1 MESNNSKYIR
11 FYRTTYAPLVNAYL
25 ADGRTCNHTI
35 ANLYTLIEQLAEK
48 KGFCFATN
56 ESLAEEQGCSIR
68 TLKRHLSL
76 LNKAGWVHVELHA
89 SKGIRKRKGI
99 YPLLTVDKDA
109 RKIYKQDGTEIVPV
123 EWGKAYR
130 EDAAVKDDYT
140 YEDEPA
146 IIETPEEQLLDNKLD
161 DKPLPESC
169 ENTAKS
175 YNKDEHDKMFM
186 NSSYELQRAQ
196 INCLR
201 KKGDFAAAA
210 RFEEMMNESSVEPQ
224 EQQYVEPL
232 PAATTVDEL
241 LPTENPA
248 GTNRAETRELTTA
261 EQCALQ
267 TKNIEAD
274 NYDRRGNI
282 VDDDL
287 YHKLKL
293 EVIAES
299 DAEKATEESKI
310 QDTPAKQIEANT
322 QLNSTSTEV
331 ATVSNN
337 APAQQQ
343 TATTNPYGELAT
355 PMTSTRKNYNPAE
368 KAFYDAAKALGVSI
382 ANHNQARSWVKEVV
396 RTRGLESTVKYF
408 DFMRLIFPK
417 WEYEYKP
424 NIDSAH
430 DLAMKAAKIEQLI
443 QRQQREK
450 RYKINYQD
458 LDLNKKL

>member
-48 KGFCFATN
+48 KGFCWATN
-56 ESLAEEQGCSIR
+56 GSLAEEQGCSIR

-76 LNKAGWVHVELHA
+76 LNKAGWVRVELYA

-109 RKIYKQDGTEIVPV
+109 RKVYKQDGTEIVPV
-123 EWGKAYR
+123 EWDKAYKD
-130 EDAAVKDDYT
+130 DAAVKDDYT

-146 IIETPEEQLLDNKLD
+146 IIDTPEEQLLDNKLD
-161 DKPLPESC
+161 DKPLPEAC
-169 ENTAKS
+169 ENVTKS
-175 YNKDEHDKMFM
+175 YNRDEYDELFM
-186 NSSYELQRAQ
+186 DSPYELQRAK

-201 KKGDFAAAA
+201 KKGDSAAAA

-224 EQQYVEPL
+224 EQQDVEPL

-241 LPTENPA
+241 MPKA
-248 GTNRAETRELTTA
+248 TNKTETRELTTA

-267 TKNIEAD
+267 TKNIKAD

-287 YHKLKL
+287 YHNLKL

-299 DAEKATEESKI
+299 DAAAAEENKTY
-310 QDTPAKQIEANT
+310 DTPVKQIEANS
-322 QLNSTSTEV
+322 QPNNTSTEV
-331 ATVSNN
+331 ATVPNN
-337 APAQQQ
+337 TPAQQQ
-343 TATTNPYGELAT
+343 TTTANPYGELAT
-355 PMTSTRKNYNPAE
+355 PMTSTRKNYDPAE
-368 KAFYDAAKALGVSI
+368 KAFYDAAKSLGISI
-382 ANHNQARSWVKEVV
+382 TNHNQARKWVKEVV
-396 RTRGLESTVKYF
+396 RTRGIESAVNYF
-408 DFMRLIFPK
+408 DFMRLMFPK
-417 WEYEYKP
+417 WQYEFKP
-424 NIDSAH
+424 TVKTVY
-430 DLAMKAAKIEQLI
+430 DLITKAAQIEQLI
-443 QRQQREK
+443 QRQREEK
-450 RYKINYQD
+450 SRKIDYDNIDFYG
-458 LDLNKKL
+458 

>member
-48 KGFCFATN
+48 KGYCFATN
-56 ESLAEEQGCSIR
+56 EALAEEQGCSIR

-169 ENTAKS
+169 KKHTKS
-175 YNKDEHDKMFM
+175 YDKDEHDKMFM
-186 NSSYELQRAQ
+186 NSPYELQRAQ
-196 INCLR
+196 IDCLR

-210 RFEEMMNESSVEPQ
+210 RFEEMMSESSVEPQ
-224 EQQYVEPL
+224 EEQDVEPL

-241 LPTENPA
+241 MPTEKPVE
-248 GTNRAETRELTTA
+248 TNREATRELTTA

-274 NYDRRGNI
+274 NYDRRNNVI
-282 VDDDL
+282 DEDL

-299 DAEKATEESKI
+299 DAKKAEEE
-310 QDTPAKQIEANT
+310 AKKQPERPVVQQIEANT
-322 QLNSTSTEV
+322 GNANSAV
-331 ATVSNN
+331 AT
-337 APAQQQ
+337 
-343 TATTNPYGELAT
+343 TTNSNIAKSSPYGELAT
-355 PMTSTRKNYNPAE
+355 PMTSTRSNYDPAE
-368 KAFYDAAKALGVSI
+368 KAFYDAAKSLGVTI
-382 ANHNQARSWVKEVV
+382 TNHNQARKWVKEVV
-396 RTRGLESTVKYF
+396 RTRGLESAVNYF
-408 DFMRLIFPK
+408 DFMRIAFPR
-417 WEYEYKP
+417 WQYEFKP
-424 NIDSAH
+424 TVKTAY
-430 DLAMKAAKIEQLI
+430 DLVTKAAQIEQLI
-443 QRQQREK
+443 QRQREEK
-450 RYKINYQD
+450 ARKIDYDNIDFYGD
-458 LDLNKKL
+458 AK

>member
-1 MESNNSKYIR
+1 MESTNSEYIR

-48 KGFCFATN
+48 KGYCWATN
-56 ESLAEEQGCSIR
+56 EALAEEQGCSIR

-109 RKIYKQDGTEIVPV
+109 RKVYKQDGTEIVPV
-123 EWGKAYR
+123 EWDKAYR

-146 IIETPEEQLLDNKLD
+146 IIDTPEEQLLDNKLD
-161 DKPLPESC
+161 DKPLPESRKKH
-169 ENTAKS
+169 TKS
-175 YNKDEHDKMFM
+175 YDKDEHDKMFM
-186 NSSYELQRAQ
+186 NSPYELQRAQ
-196 INCLR
+196 IDCLR

-210 RFEEMMNESSVEPQ
+210 RFEEMMSESSVEPQ
-224 EQQYVEPL
+224 EQQDVEPL

-241 LPTENPA
+241 MPKA
-248 GTNRAETRELTTA
+248 TNRTETRELTTA

-267 TKNIEAD
+267 TKNIKAD

-299 DAEKATEESKI
+299 DAETAEESKT
-310 QDTPAKQIEANT
+310 QDTPTKQIEANT
-322 QLNSTSTEV
+322 QLNNTSTEV
-331 ATVSNN
+331 ATISNN
-337 APAQQQ
+337 TPAQQQ
-343 TATTNPYGELAT
+343 TTAANPYGDLAT

-368 KAFYDAAKALGVSI
+368 KAFYDAAKSLGISVTS
-382 ANHNQARSWVKEVV
+382 HNQARKWVKEVV
-396 RTRGLESTVKYF
+396 RTRGLESAVNYF
-408 DFMRLIFPK
+408 DFMRLMFPK
-417 WEYEYKP
+417 WQYEFKP
-424 NIDSAH
+424 TVKTVY
-430 DLAMKAAKIEQLI
+430 DLVTKAAQIEQLI
-443 QRQQREK
+443 QRQQQEK
-450 RYKINYQD
+450 KYKIDYQN

>member
-48 KGFCFATN
+48 KGYCWATN
-56 ESLAEEQGCSIR
+56 EALAEEQGCSIR

-109 RKIYKQDGTEIVPV
+109 RKVYKQDGTEIVPV

-130 EDAAVKDDYT
+130 EDATVKDDYT

-146 IIETPEEQLLDNKLD
+146 IIDTPEEQLLDNKLD

-169 ENTAKS
+169 KNIAKS
-175 YNKDEHDKMFM
+175 YSRDEHDKLFI
-186 NSSYELQRAQ
+186 NSPYELQRAE
-196 INCLR
+196 IDCLR

-210 RFEEMMNESSVEPQ
+210 RFEEMMDESSVEPQ
-224 EQQYVEPL
+224 EQQDVEPL
-232 PAATTVDEL
+232 PEATTVEEL
-241 LPTENPA
+241 LPEKKPVE
-248 GTNRAETRELTTA
+248 TNRAKTRELTTA

-293 EVIAES
+293 EIIAES
-299 DAEKATEESKI
+299 DAEKAAEESKT
-310 QDTPAKQIEANT
+310 QDAPAKQIEANS
-322 QLNSTSTEV
+322 QPNNTSTEV
-331 ATVSNN
+331 ATVPNS

-343 TATTNPYGELAT
+343 TAAANPYGELAT
-355 PMTSTRKNYNPAE
+355 PMTSTRKNYDPAE
-368 KAFYDAAKALGVSI
+368 KAFYDAAKSLGISI
-382 ANHNQARSWVKEVV
+382 TNHNQARKWVKEVV
-396 RTRGLESTVKYF
+396 RTRGVESAVNYF
-408 DFMRLIFPK
+408 DFMRLMFPK
-417 WEYEYKP
+417 WQYEFKP
-424 NIDSAH
+424 TVKTVY
-430 DLAMKAAKIEQLI
+430 DLVTKAAQIEQLI
-443 QRQQREK
+443 QRQREEK
-450 RYKINYQD
+450 ARKIDYDNIDFYGD
-458 LDLNKKL
+458 

>member
-1 MESNNSKYIR
+1 MESNNSEYIR

-48 KGFCFATN
+48 KGYCFATN
-56 ESLAEEQGCSIR
+56 EALAEEQGCSIR

-123 EWGKAYR
+123 EWSKAYKD
-130 EDAAVKDDYT
+130 DATIKDDYT

-146 IIETPEEQLLDNKLD
+146 IIDTPEEQLLDNKLD

-169 ENTAKS
+169 KNSAKS
-175 YNKDEHDKMFM
+175 YSRDEHDKLFI
-186 NSSYELQRAQ
+186 NSPYELQRAE
-196 INCLR
+196 IDCLR

-210 RFEEMMNESSVEPQ
+210 RFEEMMDESSVEPQ
-224 EQQYVEPL
+224 EQQDVEPL
-232 PAATTVDEL
+232 PTATTVDEL
-241 LPTENPA
+241 MPKATK
-248 GTNRAETRELTTA
+248 RAETRELTTA

-299 DAEKATEESKI
+299 DAEKAAEENKT
-310 QDTPAKQIEANT
+310 QDTTAKQIEANT
-322 QLNSTSTEV
+322 RLNNTSTEV

-337 APAQQQ
+337 TLAQQQ
-343 TATTNPYGELAT
+343 ATQVSPYGDLAT
-355 PMTSTRKNYNPAE
+355 PMTSTRKNYDPAE
-368 KAFYDAAKALGVSI
+368 KAFYDAAKSLGISI
-382 ANHNQARSWVKEVV
+382 TNHNQARKWVKEVV
-396 RTRGLESTVKYF
+396 RTRGLESAVNYF
-408 DFMRLIFPK
+408 DFMRLMFPK
-417 WEYEYKP
+417 WQYEFKP
-424 NIDSAH
+424 TVKTVY
-430 DLAMKAAKIEQLI
+430 DLVTKAAQIEQLI
-443 QRQQREK
+443 QRQREEK
-450 RYKINYQD
+450 ARKIDYDNIDFYGE
-458 LDLNKKL
+458 

>member
-1 MESNNSKYIR
+1 MESNSKYIR

-56 ESLAEEQGCSIR
+56 EALAEEQGCSIR

-109 RKIYKQDGTEIVPV
+109 RKVYKQDGTEIVPV
-123 EWGKAYR
+123 EWDKAYK
-130 EDAAVKDDYT
+130 EDATVKDDYT

-146 IIETPEEQLLDNKLD
+146 IIDTPEEQLLDNKLD
-161 DKPLPESC
+161 DKPLPESRKKH
-169 ENTAKS
+169 AKS
-175 YNKDEHDKMFM
+175 YDKDEYDKMFM
-186 NSSYELQRAQ
+186 NSPYELQRAQ
-196 INCLR
+196 IDCLR

-210 RFEEMMNESSVEPQ
+210 RFEEMMNESSVGPQ
-224 EQQYVEPL
+224 EQQDVEPL

-241 LPTENPA
+241 LPEGKPA
-248 GTNRAETRELTTA
+248 AVIPKASRELTPA

-267 TKNIEAD
+267 TKNIKAD

-282 VDDDL
+282 VDEDL

-293 EVIAES
+293 EVIAEPEAAAG
-299 DAEKATEESKI
+299 AEKQTQS
-310 QDTPAKQIEANT
+310 TPAKQIEANT
-322 QLNSTSTEV
+322 RPNNTSTEV
-331 ATVSNN
+331 ATISNN

-343 TATTNPYGELAT
+343 TTTANPYGDLAT

-396 RTRGLESTVKYF
+396 RTRGLESAVNYF
-408 DFMRLIFPK
+408 DFMRLMFPK

-450 RYKINYQD
+450 ARKIDYDNVDFYGD
-458 LDLNKKL
+458 

>member
-1 MESNNSKYIR
+1 MESNSKYIR

-48 KGFCFATN
+48 KGYCWATN

-76 LNKAGWVHVELHA
+76 LNKAGWVRVELYA
-89 SKGIRKRKGI
+89 SKSIRKRKGI
-99 YPLLTVDKDA
+99 YPQITVDKDSS
-109 RKIYKQDGTEIVPV
+109 KVYKQDGTEIVPV
-123 EWGKAYR
+123 EWDKAYR
-130 EDAAVKDDYT
+130 EDATVKDDYT
-140 YEDEPA
+140 YEDDPA
-146 IIETPEEQLLDNKLD
+146 IMDTPEEQLLDNKLD
-161 DKPLPESC
+161 DKPLPEAC
-169 ENTAKS
+169 ENVTKS
-175 YNKDEHDKMFM
+175 YNRDEYDKLFM
-186 NSSYELQRAQ
+186 DSPYELQRAK
-196 INCLR
+196 IDCLR
-201 KKGDFAAAA
+201 KRGDSAAAV

-224 EQQYVEPL
+224 EQQDVEPL

-241 LPTENPA
+241 MPIE
-248 GTNRAETRELTTA
+248 TNRTETRELTTA

-293 EVIAES
+293 EIIADS
-299 DAEKATEESKI
+299 DAVAAEESKT
-310 QDTPAKQIEANT
+310 QGTPTKQIEANS
-322 QLNSTSTEV
+322 QLNNTSTEV

-337 APAQQQ
+337 TPAQQQ
-343 TATTNPYGELAT
+343 TATANPYGELAT

-396 RTRGLESTVKYF
+396 RTRGLESAVNYF
-408 DFMRLIFPK
+408 DFMRLMFPK

-450 RYKINYQD
+450 ARKIDYDNVDFYGD
-458 LDLNKKL
+458 

>member
-1 MESNNSKYIR
+1 MESNNKYLR

-48 KGFCFATN
+48 KGYCFATN

-76 LNKAGWVHVELHA
+76 LNKAGWVRVELYA

-99 YPLLTVDKDA
+99 YPLLTVDKDE
-109 RKIYKQDGTEIVPV
+109 RKVYKQDGTEIMPV
-123 EWGKAYR
+123 EWGKAFR

-146 IIETPEEQLLDNKLD
+146 IIDTPEEQLLDNKLD

-169 ENTAKS
+169 KNVIKN
-175 YNKDEHDKMFM
+175 YNRDEYDKMFM
-186 NSSYELQRAQ
+186 NSPYELQRAH
-196 INCLR
+196 IDSLR

-224 EQQYVEPL
+224 EQQDVEPL

-241 LPTENPA
+241 LPEEPKEVA
-248 GTNRAETRELTTA
+248 VSQPREKTRELTTA

-274 NYDRRGNI
+274 NYDRRNNVI
-282 VDDDL
+282 DEDL
-287 YHKLKL
+287 YHRLKL

-299 DAEKATEESKI
+299 DARKAEEEAEKQRNI
-310 QDTPAKQIEANT
+310 QAQQLPAGQSA
-322 QLNSTSTEV
+322 QTSAV
-331 ATVSNN
+331 ATVQQKVP
-337 APAQQQ
+337 APVSES
-343 TATTNPYGELAT
+343 PLAT
-355 PMTSTRKNYNPAE
+355 PRTSTRKGYDPVL
-368 KAFYDAAKALGVSI
+368 KAFYDAAKALGISI
-382 ANHNQARSWVKEVV
+382 KNNATAQKHVKRLEDV
-396 RTRGLESTVKYF
+396 RGDDWCIKYF
-408 DFMRLIFPK
+408 DFLRINYRS
-417 WEYEYKP
+417 WEYQYKP
-424 NIDSAH
+424 EIGNELDMIH
-430 DLAMKAAKIEQLI
+430 KAKAIENGM
-443 QRQQREK
+443 RRMREEQQRK
-450 RYKINYQD
+450 YKVY
-458 LDLNKKL
+458 

>member
-1 MESNNSKYIR
+1 MESSNKYIR

-48 KGFCFATN
+48 KGYCYATN

-76 LNKAGWVHVELHA
+76 LNKAGWVHIELHA

-109 RKIYKQDGTEIVPV
+109 RKVYKQDGTEIVPV
-123 EWGKAYR
+123 EWDKAYR

-146 IIETPEEQLLDNKLD
+146 IIDTPEEQLLDNKLD
-161 DKPLPESC
+161 DKPLPESRKKH
-169 ENTAKS
+169 TKS

-210 RFEEMMNESSVEPQ
+210 RFEEMMSESSLEPQ
-224 EQQYVEPL
+224 EQQDVEPL

-241 LPTENPA
+241 MPKS
-248 GTNRAETRELTTA
+248 TNRAETRELTTA

-274 NYDRRGNI
+274 NYDRRDNVI
-282 VDDDL
+282 DEDL

-299 DAEKATEESKI
+299 DAKKTAEESKT
-310 QDTPAKQIEANT
+310 QDTPAKQIEYNT
-322 QLNSTSTEV
+322 QPNNTSTEV
-331 ATVSNN
+331 SIVSNS

-343 TATTNPYGELAT
+343 TTTVNPYGELAT
-355 PMTSTRKNYNPAE
+355 PMTSTRKNYDPAE
-368 KAFYDAAKALGVSI
+368 KAFYDAAKSLGISI
-382 ANHNQARSWVKEVV
+382 TNHNQARKWVKEVV
-396 RTRGLESTVKYF
+396 RTRGLESAVNYF
-408 DFMRLIFPK
+408 DFMRLMFPK
-417 WEYEYKP
+417 WQYEFKP
-424 NIDSAH
+424 TVKTVY
-430 DLAMKAAKIEQLI
+430 DLVTKAAQIEQLI
-443 QRQQREK
+443 QRQRDEK
-450 RYKINYQD
+450 KYKIDYQN

>member
-1 MESNNSKYIR
+1 MESNNSQYIR

-48 KGFCFATN
+48 KGYCFATN
-56 ESLAEEQGCSIR
+56 EALAEEQGCSIR

-76 LNKAGWVHVELHA
+76 LNKAGWVHVELHV

-109 RKIYKQDGTEIVPV
+109 RKVYKQDGTEIVPV
-123 EWGKAYR
+123 EWDKAYR
-130 EDAAVKDDYT
+130 EDATAKDDYT

-146 IIETPEEQLLDNKLD
+146 IIDTPEEQLLDNKLD

-169 ENTAKS
+169 KNTAKS
-175 YNKDEHDKMFM
+175 YSRDEHDKLFI
-186 NSSYELQRAQ
+186 NSPYELQRAE
-196 INCLR
+196 IDCLR

-210 RFEEMMNESSVEPQ
+210 RFEEMMDESSVEPQ
-224 EQQYVEPL
+224 EQQDVEPL
-232 PAATTVDEL
+232 PTATTVDEL
-241 LPTENPA
+241 MPKATK
-248 GTNRAETRELTTA
+248 RAETRELTTA

-299 DAEKATEESKI
+299 DAEKAAEENKT
-310 QDTPAKQIEANT
+310 QGTTAKQIEANT
-322 QLNSTSTEV
+322 RLNNTSTEV

-337 APAQQQ
+337 VTAQQQ
-343 TATTNPYGELAT
+343 TTQVSPYGDLAT
-355 PMTSTRKNYNPAE
+355 PMTSTRKNYDPAE
-368 KAFYDAAKALGVSI
+368 KAFYDAAKSLGISI
-382 ANHNQARSWVKEVV
+382 TNHNQARKWVKEVV
-396 RTRGLESTVKYF
+396 RTRGLESAVNYF
-408 DFMRLIFPK
+408 DFMRLMFPK
-417 WEYEYKP
+417 WQYEFKP
-424 NIDSAH
+424 TVKTVY
-430 DLAMKAAKIEQLI
+430 DLVTKAAQIEQLI
-443 QRQQREK
+443 QRQREEK
-450 RYKINYQD
+450 ARKIDYDNIDFYGG
-458 LDLNKKL
+458 

>member
-48 KGFCFATN
+48 KGYCFATN
-56 ESLAEEQGCSIR
+56 EALAEEQGCSIR

-76 LNKAGWVHVELHA
+76 LNKAGWVYVELHV

-109 RKIYKQDGTEIVPV
+109 RKVYKQDGTEIVPV
-123 EWGKAYR
+123 EWDKAYR
-130 EDAAVKDDYT
+130 EDATVKDDYT

-146 IIETPEEQLLDNKLD
+146 IIDTPEEQLLDNKLD
-161 DKPLPESC
+161 DRPLPESYK
-169 ENTAKS
+169 NTAKS
-175 YNKDEHDKMFM
+175 YSRDEHDKLFI
-186 NSSYELQRAQ
+186 NSPYELQRAE
-196 INCLR
+196 IDCLR

-210 RFEEMMNESSVEPQ
+210 RFEEMMDESSVEPQ
-224 EQQYVEPL
+224 EQQDVEPL
-232 PAATTVDEL
+232 PTATTVDEL
-241 LPTENPA
+241 MPKATK
-248 GTNRAETRELTTA
+248 RAETRELTTA

-299 DAEKATEESKI
+299 DAEKAAEENKT
-310 QDTPAKQIEANT
+310 QDTTAKQIEANT
-322 QLNSTSTEV
+322 RLNNTSTEV

-337 APAQQQ
+337 TLAQQQ
-343 TATTNPYGELAT
+343 ATQVSPYGDLAT
-355 PMTSTRKNYNPAE
+355 PMTSTRKNYDPAE
-368 KAFYDAAKALGVSI
+368 KAFYNAAKSLGISI
-382 ANHNQARSWVKEVV
+382 TNHNQARKWVKEVV
-396 RTRGLESTVKYF
+396 RTRGLESAVNYF
-408 DFMRLIFPK
+408 DFMRLMFPK
-417 WEYEYKP
+417 WQYEFKP
-424 NIDSAH
+424 TVKTVY
-430 DLAMKAAKIEQLI
+430 DLITKAAQIEQLI
-443 QRQQREK
+443 QRQREEK
-450 RYKINYQD
+450 ARKIDYDNIDFYG
-458 LDLNKKL
+458 N